1 MTIQEM
7 SGKFKTPN
15 GTMAVR
21 ELDGVVSGGSAEDFV
36 ADGTIARIIE
46 ESKVGYYDERI
57 SKNAVSVI
65 MEKCT
70 IDDKGKVVPTGEAV
84 QVPLGMFD
92 RIATPYKKEADGTVI
107 RDAGKES
114 VRAAGTTVAD
124 WKKAPNAKAFMTAN
138 VGKAIKFEVA
148 ATVNVR
154 AWDRAANALS
164 KTELREQKVY
174 SINWVE

>member
-15 GTMAVR
+15 GTMGVR
-21 ELDGVVSGGSAEDFV
+21 ELDTVVSGGSAEDFV

-46 ESKVGYYDERI
+46 ESKVGYYDERV

-65 MEKCT
+65 MEKCE
-70 IDDKGKVVPTGEAV
+70 IKDGQIVPTGEAV

-92 RIATPYKKEADGTVI
+92 RIATPYKKEADGTVV

-114 VRAAGTTVAD
+114 VRANGTAVVD
-124 WKKAPNAKAFMTAN
+124 WKKASNAKAFMTAN
-138 VGKAIKFEVA
+138 LGKVIKFAVH

-154 AWDRAANALS
+154 AWDRAANAFS

-174 SINWVE
+174 TIDWTE